1 MMNTFIRLYNTDECL
16 FYISLCMGNNIN
28 RCVSIKNNEKNHVY
42 SKFTVPPIT
51 NIPYKI
57 KSITL
62 TPTPITT
69 ESETIYY

>member
-1 MMNTFIRLYNTDECL
+1 
-16 FYISLCMGNNIN
+16 MGNIN
-28 RCVSIKNNEKNHVY
+28 RCMSIKNNEKNHVY
-42 SKFTVPPIT
+42 SKIIVPPIT

-69 ESETIYY
+69 ESENNILLK